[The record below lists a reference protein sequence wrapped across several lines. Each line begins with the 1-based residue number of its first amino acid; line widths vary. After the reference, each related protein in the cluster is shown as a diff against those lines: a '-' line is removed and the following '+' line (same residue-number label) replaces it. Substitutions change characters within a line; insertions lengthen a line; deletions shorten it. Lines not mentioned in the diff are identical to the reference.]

1 MFCKDSDVGV
11 HAAME
16 HIAGLC
22 LNFLVIQ
29 LTATAEFLTCERV
42 QLSFAF
48 RGILV
53 YVPKISKHVLQARK
67 QERMQEGLRVPLCC
81 PRSAS
86 HCSSS
91 SGTFEGEIIAATDL
105 HRALRLLLR

>member
-29 LTATAEFLTCERV
+29 FTASAEFLTCERV

-53 YVPKISKHVLQARK
+53 YVPETSKLAFQARK
-67 QERMQEGLRVPLCC
+67 KERMKEGVRG
-81 PRSAS
+81 
-86 HCSSS
+86 S
-91 SGTFEGEIIAATDL
+91 SGTFEGEIIAATEL
-105 HRALRLLLR
+105 HRALRLLLRY